1 MRAIFGG
8 EVQKLLGRQRME
20 KNLAALEGHLL
31 VCGFGRMGHLVCDEF
46 SSHGLPFVVMDT
58 DPAMLA
64 DFHMPHGI
72 AVTGDATSDEDL
84 KHVGVERARA
94 LVAALPSDAGN
105 VYITMSARFLNP
117 ELYIVARA
125 EGEAADKKLLRAGA
139 NRVVSPYRIGGQR
152 VAQAV
157 LRPAVIDFI
166 DLATSRSH
174 LELQIEETEVKEG
187 SSLIGQP
194 LRSSG
199 LRRELGIILVAIMKP
214 GGSSVFNPSGE
225 VIIQQNDV
233 LIGLGSR
240 QQLDR
245 LEVIAGAREP
255 AKV

>member
-1 MRAIFGG
+1 MSKKPG
-8 EVQKLLGRQRME
+8 
-20 KNLAALEGHLL
+20 
-31 VCGFGRMGHLVCDEF
+31 
-46 SSHGLPFVVMDT
+46 
-58 DPAMLA
+58 
-64 DFHMPHGI
+64 
-72 AVTGDATSDEDL
+72 AVHL

-94 LVAALPSDAGN
+94 LVAALASDADN

-125 EGEAADKKLLRAGA
+125 EGEAAEKKLVRAGA

-174 LELQIEETEVKEG
+174 LELQIEETEVVEG
-187 SSLIGQP
+187 SSLVGQP

-199 LRRELGIILVAIMKP
+199 LRRELGIILVAIKRP
-214 GGSSVFNPSGE
+214 GGSTVFNPSGKL
-225 VIIQQNDV
+225 IIQQGDV

-240 QQLDR
+240 SQLDQ
-245 LEVIAGAREP
+245 LEAIAGARES
-255 AKV
+255 AKA